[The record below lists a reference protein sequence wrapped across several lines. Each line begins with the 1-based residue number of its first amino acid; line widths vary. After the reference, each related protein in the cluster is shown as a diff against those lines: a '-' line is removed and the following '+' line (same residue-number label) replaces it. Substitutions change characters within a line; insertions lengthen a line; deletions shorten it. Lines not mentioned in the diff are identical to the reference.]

1 MKYYSRKKKEE
12 INDENTFYHKI
23 YIQKTFKRRTFPSNY
38 ARKTKLTISSQTKF
52 ANVVLAM
59 MATKRLYSK
68 DRLQFRKNRLG
79 DKGGVV
85 DFAWKNFEKKAKYH
99 IKKGKVKGT
108 RPCYINYND
117 REWAAKIVQNWWRE
131 RKLRYK
137 KILDRII
144 KIQSVFR
151 GKFTRKYV
159 YEVIFLS
166 YLHEKFIDIM
176 NKTLV
181 NHIRPKVFDE
191 LFPRKK
197 LLK

>member
-1 MKYYSRKKKEE
+1 M
-12 INDENTFYHKI
+12 TKI
-23 YIQKTFKRRTFPSNY
+23 LSTIRSISKKTFERRTFPSNY
-38 ARKTKLTISSQTKF
+38 ARKTKLTIGSQTKF

-144 KIQSVFR
+144 KIQSVYR
-151 GKFTRKYV
+151 AKFVRKYM
-159 YEVIFLS
+159 YNLFYLNFL
-166 YLHEKFIDIM
+166 LIKFVTTIE
-176 NKTLV
+176 KTLV
-181 NHIRPKVFDE
+181 NYIRPKVFDE